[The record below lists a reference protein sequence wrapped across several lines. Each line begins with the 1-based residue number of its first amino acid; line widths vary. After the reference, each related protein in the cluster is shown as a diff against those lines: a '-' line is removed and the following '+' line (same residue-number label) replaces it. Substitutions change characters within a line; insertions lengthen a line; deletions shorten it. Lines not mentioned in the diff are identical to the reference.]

1 MSTKYWVCKLILL
14 QSATKYSFDRL
25 TAHINKG
32 NINKEFHLEKHMDS
46 RTSKINYYLDI
57 ADSVSERS
65 TCLRRKYGAIIVLN
79 DEIISTGYNGAP
91 RGRKNCS
98 DLGRCTR
105 EELKIPSGQ
114 RYELCRSVHAEQNA
128 IISASR
134 RDMIGA
140 TIYLVGRSGKDDS
153 LLSDAM
159 CCSMC
164 KRMIINAGIS
174 DVIIRVGENPEDIIQ
189 VDVQEWIDNDDS
201 LFMDVGEV
209 PV

>member
-1 MSTKYWVCKLILL
+1 MA
-14 QSATKYSFDRL
+14 QRRD
-25 TAHINKG
+25 
-32 NINKEFHLEKHMDS
+32 KE
-46 RTSKINYYLDI
+46 NYYLDI

-65 TCLRRKYGAIIVLN
+65 TCLRRRYGAIIVSN

-114 RYELCRSVHAEQNA
+114 RYELCRSVHAEANA

-140 TIYLVGRSGKDDS
+140 TLYLVGRDAQTGEYYPNTTPC
-153 LLSDAM
+153 AM
-159 CCSMC
+159 C
-164 KRMIINAGIS
+164 RRLIINAGIRE
-174 DVIIRVGENPEDIIQ
+174 VISRVGEDEYTTTLVRDW
-189 VDVQEWIDNDDS
+189 VYNDDT
-201 LFMDVGEV
+201 LG
-209 PV
+209 